1 MDGIVLMVE
10 EHKNIKRMLKVIR
23 KACLGVMNGKDINF
37 DDFEMMIDFVRNYA
51 DKQHHEKE
59 EKILFNK
66 MVDEIGGAA
75 EKLVNSGML
84 VEHNFGR
91 MYMKDLEEALRKAK
105 TNDEEA
111 KLDVIANAVS
121 YTNLLSRHID
131 REDNVAYPFA
141 KRALGEETL
150 KKINMECNSFE
161 EETNKAGVQNK
172 YIKMLEMLEKKYS
185 DEKEAD

>member
-10 EHKNIKRMLKVIR
+10 EHKNIKRMLRVIR
-23 KACLGVMNGKDINF
+23 KACLTVMKGNEIDYN
-37 DDFEMMIDFVRNYA
+37 DFEKMIDFVRNYA
-51 DKQHHEKE
+51 DKHHHEKE
-59 EKILFNK
+59 EKILFNR

-75 EKLVNSGML
+75 EKLVKFGML
-84 VEHNFGR
+84 VEHDFGR
-91 MYMKDLEEALRKAK
+91 MYMKDLEEALGKAK
-105 TNDEEA
+105 AGDEEA

-141 KRALGEETL
+141 RRELCEETL
-150 KKINMECNSFE
+150 NKINMECHSFE

-172 YIKMLEMLEKKYS
+172 YIKILEIFEEKYK
-185 DEKEAD
+185 